1 MTIGDFTLL
10 PSIYFF
16 LDVLD
21 MQSTIL
27 QLTSTAS
34 IISLSWNTTMFA
46 DEDQL
51 LWPHYDY
58 NIMYKSHIDTAWNS
72 IFVEASRTDIQEDV
86 INLEHNTNYRIKV
99 VPFRN
104 HKSNRLSGI
113 PTAEYSVK
121 TTCKGKSQ
129 LKIQGAY

>member
-1 MTIGDFTLL
+1 
-10 PSIYFF
+10 
-16 LDVLD
+16 

-34 IISLSWNTTMFA
+34 SISLSWNTTTFA
-46 DEDQL
+46 DEEL
-51 LWPHYDY
+51 LWKHYNY
-58 NIMYKSHIDTAWNS
+58 NITYKSHFDTIWNS
-72 IFVEASRTDIQEDV
+72 IFVNASRTDIKEDV
-86 INLEHNTNYRIKV
+86 INLEHNTNYAIKV

-104 HKSNRLSGI
+104 LQSNRLSGV

-129 LKIQGAY
+129 VKIQGTYFPLNH

>member
-1 MTIGDFTLL
+1 
-10 PSIYFF
+10 
-16 LDVLD
+16 

-34 IISLSWNTTMFA
+34 SISLSWSTTHFA
-46 DEDQL
+46 DEEE

-58 NIMYKSHIDTAWNS
+58 NITYKSNIDTTWNT

-99 VPFRN
+99 VTFRN
-104 HKSNRLSGI
+104 HKSNRLPGI

-121 TTCKGKSQ
+121 TTCKGKNLSK
-129 LKIQGAY
+129 LKIQGAFQTYTSIESIKNDM